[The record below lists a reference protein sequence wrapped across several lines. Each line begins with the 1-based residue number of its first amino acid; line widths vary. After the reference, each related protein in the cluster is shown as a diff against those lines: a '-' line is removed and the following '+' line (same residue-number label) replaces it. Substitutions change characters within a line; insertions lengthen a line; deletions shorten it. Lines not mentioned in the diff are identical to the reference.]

1 MIDINS
7 SCFLFE
13 KRRSKQVRAKSFL
26 PTQIS
31 STQLLFAEPAQY
43 SLNSEQKFKTVSKEL
58 MSTHLYKYTLRNMME
73 LTIFV
78 SEETD

>member
-13 KRRSKQVRAKSFL
+13 KRRSKQVRDKSFL

-31 STQLLFAEPAQY
+31 STQLLFVEPAQY
-43 SLNSEQKFKTVSKEL
+43 SLNSEQKFKTVSKEF
-58 MSTHLYKYTLRNMME
+58 MSTYLYKYTLRNMME
-73 LTIFV
+73 LTVFV